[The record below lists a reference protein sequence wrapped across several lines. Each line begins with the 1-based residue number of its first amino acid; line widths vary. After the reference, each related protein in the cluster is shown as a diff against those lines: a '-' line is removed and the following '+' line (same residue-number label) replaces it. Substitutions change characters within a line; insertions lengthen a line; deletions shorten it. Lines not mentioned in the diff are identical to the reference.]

1 MKMLWLNLL
10 CTLLYFRSIF
20 CAAFSSQICVTTTIY
35 CLLGKKSII
44 RHHRCNKKKVCGDL
58 PELLFMYIK
67 ILFLHAD
74 VPGSIED
81 NFFQHILHTD
91 IVA

>member
-44 RHHRCNKKKVCGDL
+44 RHHRCNKKKFVGIYLNCFSCISKYFFYML
-58 PELLFMYIK
+58 MY
-67 ILFLHAD
+67 LGA
-74 VPGSIED
+74 
-81 NFFQHILHTD
+81 
-91 IVA
+91 